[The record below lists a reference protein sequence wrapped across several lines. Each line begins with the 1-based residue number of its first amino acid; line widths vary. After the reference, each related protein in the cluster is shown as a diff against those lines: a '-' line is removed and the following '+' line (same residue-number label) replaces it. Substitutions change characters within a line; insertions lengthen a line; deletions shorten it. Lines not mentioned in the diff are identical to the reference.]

1 MYKKD
6 VLKKHSPS
14 NIYSSN
20 NAVDWETFDLRALI
34 QNFQTVECFDTY
46 FEKYISI
53 LENNF
58 FSGETLHFNLFFFN
72 LSSFIYHDLP
82 YTYKKKILKIV
93 VFSLLTSEENE
104 IQFFINKYPVFLEE
118 IKIIDLEETFLLN
131 QIISE
136 IKKI

>member
-6 VLKKHSPS
+6 VLKKYSPS
-14 NIYSSN
+14 NIYLSN
-20 NAVDWETFDLRALI
+20 NTVDWETFDLRALI

-58 FSGETLHFNLFFFN
+58 FSRETLHFNLFFFN

-93 VFSLLTSEENE
+93 VFSLLEEYMGAFTPYWSFLF
-104 IQFFINKYPVFLEE
+104 IFFLFFFFFHSPQHVQNPGFFVDKSSF
-118 IKIIDLEETFLLN
+118 
-131 QIISE
+131 
-136 IKKI
+136 